1 MLPLEAIELD
11 AFRHRHEHH
20 TFWCGLLLG
29 GCGGQLTTKLYTDRV
44 CHFAH
49 HPDPDGLPQVCGR
62 HARGVASA
70 DHLYVKSAAAAWLRG
85 RGEQPRFDYA
95 RPGGA
100 AIGSV
105 VDIQWRRGG
114 LRVHLDQA
122 VTPEWDVGTEPV
134 LGMSVSV
141 DRDTLIRRWY
151 IHRIRLE
158 SEGTARRVRIGTEA
172 FARPTEWF
180 ALDECEMTERGLSTP
195 AVERIIHAHRTPP
208 PSRWTT
214 GKAKKAPTA
223 QVRART
229 LIRRLADA
237 RRLGSVVVASRVCRE
252 IAALKL
258 TGVEQATQAE
268 LAAAV
273 EEADRWLEEQARAR
287 RALFSRLNDA
297 VHTQKTKQVRD
308 LLVRVNATASQG
320 RTEAEDAI
328 VEAATDHVAALV
340 PRRQAQAAPRRE
352 TGIGSRAAHQRVRN
366 ILDNLRRRDVLVMTD
381 EVRDLVKVLLQ
392 AAAEAGTHVADK
404 EAGEVAGWQERA
416 GLATFTPAGGVAA
429 ARAAAAQRMKN
440 KQEAAGERPKQKRS
454 RPDRVARRFWIQNKC
469 PRCHAGRGKNCV
481 NDTRSG
487 TGEVRKVPHA
497 ERVKPIVEERKGN
510 VGKRRL
516 RATDITCP
524 DCRRPPGSPCASPNG
539 GAHRSRVE
547 RAQARNTKNAR
558 P

>member
-70 DHLYVKSAAAAWLRG
+70 DHLYVKSAAAAWLHG

-95 RPGGA
+95 RPDGA
-100 AIGSV
+100 PIGSV

-122 VTPEWDVGTEPV
+122 VTPEWDAGIEPV
-134 LGMSVSV
+134 LCMSVPV
-141 DRDTLIRRWY
+141 DRDTLISRWY
-151 IHRIRLE
+151 VHRIRLDN
-158 SEGTARRVRIGTEA
+158 EGTARRVRIGTEA

-180 ALDECEMTERGLSTP
+180 ALDHCEMTERGLSTP

-208 PSRWTT
+208 PSRWPT
-214 GKAKKAPTA
+214 GKAQKAPTA

-237 RRLGSVVVASRVCRE
+237 RKLGSVVVASRVCRE
-252 IAALKL
+252 IAALNP
-258 TGVEQATQAE
+258 TGVDQATQAE

-273 EEADRWLEEQARAR
+273 QEADCWLEQQARAR

-297 VHTQKTKQVRD
+297 VHAQKTKQVRE
-308 LLVRVNATASQG
+308 LLIRVNATATHG

-328 VEAATDHVAALV
+328 VEAATDHVAALT
-340 PRRQAQAAPRRE
+340 RGRQAPAPRRE
-352 TGIGSRAAHQRVRN
+352 THVGSRAAHQRVGN
-366 ILDNLRRRDVLVMTD
+366 ILNNLRRRDVLVMTA
-381 EVRDLVKVLLQ
+381 EVRGLVKVLLQ
-392 AAAEAGTHVADK
+392 AAAEAGTHV
-404 EAGEVAGWQERA
+404 
-416 GLATFTPAGGVAA
+416 T
-429 ARAAAAQRMKN
+429 
-440 KQEAAGERPKQKRS
+440 
-454 RPDRVARRFWIQNKC
+454 
-469 PRCHAGRGKNCV
+469 
-481 NDTRSG
+481 
-487 TGEVRKVPHA
+487 
-497 ERVKPIVEERKGN
+497 
-510 VGKRRL
+510 
-516 RATDITCP
+516 
-524 DCRRPPGSPCASPNG
+524 
-539 GAHRSRVE
+539 
-547 RAQARNTKNAR
+547 
-558 P
+558 